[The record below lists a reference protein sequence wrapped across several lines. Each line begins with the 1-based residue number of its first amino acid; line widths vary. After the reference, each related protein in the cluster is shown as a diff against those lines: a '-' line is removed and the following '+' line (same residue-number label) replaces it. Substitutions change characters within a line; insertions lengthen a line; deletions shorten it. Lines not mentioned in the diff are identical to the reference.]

1 MNFGSILWSSRL
13 ITFLA
18 VIFSLIGGVILFI
31 IASYDIY
38 SVGVVVFKFFF
49 QGYHP
54 EDLHADIVANIMGAI
69 DLYLM
74 AIVMLIFS
82 FGVYELFVGNIK
94 EMADSKSSR
103 ILEIHS
109 LDQLK
114 DKVAKVIVMVLI
126 VNFFQRIMHLDFT
139 TGMEMLFFAIS
150 IFALCVGLYFLGK
163 GSNH

>member
-1 MNFGSILWSSRL
+1 MNFGSFLWSSRL
-13 ITFLA
+13 ISYLA

-38 SVGVVVFKFFF
+38 HVGTIVFKFFF
-49 QGYHP
+49 AEYSH
-54 EDLHADIVANIMGAI
+54 ENFHADVTGDIIGAI

-82 FGVYELFVGNIK
+82 FGIYELFIGEIK
-94 EMADSKSSR
+94 NVENEKSSK

-126 VNFFQRIMHLDFT
+126 VSFFQRVIHLNFT
-139 TGMEMLFFAIS
+139 SGIDMLYFAIS
-150 IFALCVGLYFLGK
+150 ILALCVGLYFLGK
-163 GSNH
+163 GNNH